1 MVPLNKLF
9 FGELIMSK
17 EFIFKKNI
25 LGGFDRQQVIDC
37 LSNLQAKSS
46 DQHTRSEIEKT
57 NQHINEY
64 LKKVDEKNKQ
74 IEELKTRLK
83 EINNYKNSP
92 DNNIFKAIE
101 TADKIVACAKE
112 EVSNQIKIANNTASE
127 NSEKFAQLLLRIDTL
142 KAEITQIG
150 AKADNIS
157 SKLSIIETDEAEDIK
172 KDSADIYQE
181 TQDDETVKI
190 DSDSS
195 FEMFEETDNI
205 AFNENES
212 SFENE
217 FNPDNSIDNFFAEL
231 EKLTGNENFY
241 DNGPSIDEAFD
252 RSKKILPDT
261 DETKDDAFDDMLKNI
276 FHESSDKQ

>member
-1 MVPLNKLF
+1 MVPLDKQF
-9 FGELIMSK
+9 YGELIMSK
-17 EFIFKKNI
+17 EFILKKNI

-37 LSNLQAKSS
+37 LSHLQAKSS

-57 NQHINEY
+57 NQLIKEY
-64 LKKVDEKNKQ
+64 LKKVDEKNKK
-74 IEELKTRLK
+74 IDELKTKLK
-83 EINNYKNSP
+83 EINHYENSP

-112 EVSNQIKIANNTASE
+112 EVTNQIKTANNTASE
-127 NSEKFAQLLLRIDTL
+127 SSEKFAQLLLRIDTL
-142 KAEITQIG
+142 KSEITQIG

-172 KDSADIYQE
+172 KDSADTYQE
-181 TQDDETVKI
+181 TQGNKTVKI
-190 DSDSS
+190 DSDPPS
-195 FEMFEETDNI
+195 EMFEETENI
-205 AFNENES
+205 AFNENEN